1 MFIIL
6 NNFSPEGA
14 SVKFISEGKMMQ
26 ILCAYMHIQSVS
38 VPYNVIIRT
47 LSNYRIIQYIIGVF
61 Q

>member
-14 SVKFISEGKMMQ
+14 SVKFISERKMMQ

-38 VPYNVIIRT
+38 VPYNVIILT
-47 LSNYRIIQYIIGVF
+47 
-61 Q
+61 